1 MFSQTLSNTQNLIQ
15 FQGPQGSF
23 VRSINFADS
32 FEYQT
37 PGTGGKVLKEK
48 EETHKTL
55 MWVEL
60 GLMGLG
66 FITGPLGPL
75 FMGASAI
82 VGFADGVIYYQEGD
96 KHMGV
101 MMMSLSLLG
110 AAEVAA
116 AFKLVKA
123 EVKAISFITK
133 YGDDAVETL
142 FKTAIK
148 NPELLSAA
156 DKSLVYSLKNA
167 TYLSQNVLAK
177 EMSKKITKN
186 FITELPTTFKNQNW
200 GWKEF
205 SRLFWNFAEGSPTI
219 KGMVVYIAG
228 VPYTIDQIYLALYG
242 DDNDRQRSTI
252 GQLFNYFNGNI
263 GAQQDALNNALTQFI
278 SEIQKESNTE
288 EKVLALAEKLNKL
301 ISGNINNIE
310 SEDSVIERY
319 RKLGLLDGFDEKRY
333 AEISKQQLEKER
345 QIKEKEGC
353 DKLSYLQGLSKNEN
367 PTWKELTKIE
377 YIKQIQN
384 KKDII
389 KLESTSCNKV
399 NYYFMS
405 LEIKPLD
412 QRTGQIPYNKTML
425 DNPTNFEN

>member
-1 MFSQTLSNTQNLIQ
+1 
-15 FQGPQGSF
+15 
-23 VRSINFADS
+23 
-32 FEYQT
+32 
-37 PGTGGKVLKEK
+37 
-48 EETHKTL
+48 
-55 MWVEL
+55 
-60 GLMGLG
+60 
-66 FITGPLGPL
+66 
-75 FMGASAI
+75 
-82 VGFADGVIYYQEGD
+82 
-96 KHMGV
+96 
-101 MMMSLSLLG
+101 
-110 AAEVAA
+110 
-116 AFKLVKA
+116 
-123 EVKAISFITK
+123 
-133 YGDDAVETL
+133 
-142 FKTAIK
+142 
-148 NPELLSAA
+148 
-156 DKSLVYSLKNA
+156 
-167 TYLSQNVLAK
+167 
-177 EMSKKITKN
+177 
-186 FITELPTTFKNQNW
+186 
-200 GWKEF
+200 
-205 SRLFWNFAEGSPTI
+205 
-219 KGMVVYIAG
+219 MVVYIAG